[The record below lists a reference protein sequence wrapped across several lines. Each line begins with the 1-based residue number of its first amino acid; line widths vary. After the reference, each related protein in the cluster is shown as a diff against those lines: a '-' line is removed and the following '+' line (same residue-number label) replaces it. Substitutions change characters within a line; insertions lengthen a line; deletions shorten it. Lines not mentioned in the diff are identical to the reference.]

1 MAQQTNYEP
10 GATIISWQER
20 AARVFVVLAFTVV
33 VYFFADTVVR
43 LLLPFLLAI
52 LPALIIRPI
61 AGFLERKCHMR
72 QKAASILL
80 LLLLLL
86 FSTVLVVGGCQR
98 LVRELQRLA
107 QQIGS
112 DGPLWSER
120 LSDWIDALSKLS
132 EHIPF
137 LSRLKGDAELTAFWE
152 QVDAKLAE
160 MLSDTITR
168 YSARIPEVIAAFIR
182 AIPGALIFFI
192 TFLLSAFY
200 FCADLSGI
208 SHSLLSMLPPRWQA
222 YWDRSRGKLARMG
235 GNYLR
240 AYFSLFLL
248 TFFELFVGFS
258 LLRLP
263 YTFLPAILIA
273 LVDILPVLGVGTVLV
288 PWGLIELLRGQTGT
302 GTGLVVLCVI
312 MILVRQLLEPRIVGK
327 SIGLHPLATLFAAY
341 AGLQLFGLAGMLL
354 GPAVALL
361 IKGWAMPRCDGGS

>member
-1 MAQQTNYEP
+1 MTERTNHIHKAGE
-10 GATIISWQER
+10 TSWQER
-20 AARVFVVLAFTVV
+20 GARVFVVLATGVV
-33 VYFFADTVVR
+33 IYLFADTVLR

-52 LPALIIRPI
+52 LPALLIRPI
-61 AGFLERKCHMR
+61 AAFLERKCHMR
-72 QKAASILL
+72 QKTASIFLL

-86 FSTVLVVGGCQR
+86 STVLVVGGCQR

-107 QQIGS
+107 QQVGS
-112 DGPLWSER
+112 DGALWSER
-120 LSDWIDALSKLS
+120 LSGWIDALSRLS

-137 LSRLKGDAELTAFWE
+137 LSRLKGDAELSAFWV

-160 MLSDTITR
+160 ILSDAITR
-168 YSARIPEVIAAFIR
+168 YSARIPEVIAAIIR
-182 AIPGALIFFI
+182 AIPGALIFFV

-208 SHSLLSMLPPRWQA
+208 SRSILAMLPPRFQA
-222 YWDRSRGKLARMG
+222 YWGRSRDKLARMG

-302 GTGLVVLCVI
+302 GTGLLVLCAI

-341 AGLQLFGLAGMLL
+341 AGLQLFGLVGMLL

-361 IKGWAMPRCDGGS
+361 VKGYMTKA